1 MSDYNTQQ
9 YNKIWDEVNIEIDK
23 LQKRYRVLH
32 TITKEEA
39 DRLPR
44 AKEGDVYSQNPSI
57 PDNPTEAFEL
67 FKNYYAQIS
76 ALVQRTFF
84 IEKYKVW
91 NKASV
96 EAEIAVIEKWIE
108 EVKKLD
114 YTDAMNG
121 VDKHLPQYEYLRLA
135 NGYYDGYLMTWNE
148 HRETST
154 AASVYGRYFIFYEYL
169 KDMLDKFYV
178 PSSKYLH
185 LIDIDFEDL
194 PRYVIEKGIV
204 SRFERLAIRKDEEY
218 INWHNSWGQYINT
231 IPNEHR
237 LKAMQKGIEYG
248 SKVYKYHLEKE
259 CEKQHNC
266 QYNESWERRIAIA
279 QDALDKILA
288 VAKENDKGEQ
298 QAQEINGNPEFTTAR
313 QVLALHYLLEHCG
326 VNNID
331 NTVKAKFIQFLT
343 NRQTDAKNI
352 RNTSIYKRLK
362 NVLGN
367 DNKSLKNDLSFIR
380 QYFEDLGLQS
390 ISVSIT
396 KEIANCKE

>member
-44 AKEGDVYSQNPSI
+44 AKEGDVYPKNPII
-57 PDNPTEAFEL
+57 PDNPIEAFEL

-76 ALVQRTFF
+76 ALVQRTVF

-91 NKASV
+91 NRASV

-114 YTDAMNG
+114 YTEAVSG
-121 VDKHLPQYEYLRLA
+121 VNKHLQQYEYLRLA
-135 NGYYDGYLMTWNE
+135 NGYYEGYKMTWQE
-148 HRETST
+148 HQETST

-169 KDMLDKFYV
+169 KEMLDKFYM

-185 LIDIDFEDL
+185 LIDINFEDL
-194 PRYVIEKGIV
+194 PRYVIERGIV
-204 SRFERLAIRKDEEY
+204 ARFENLALRKDEEY
-218 INWHNSWGQYINT
+218 NNWFNNWAQFINT

-237 LKAMQKGIEYG
+237 LKAMQKGIEYA

-259 CEKQHNC
+259 CEKPDNC
-266 QYNESWERRIAIA
+266 RYNESWERRIAIA
-279 QDALDKILA
+279 QNALDKTLA
-288 VAKENDKGEQ
+288 TDKENDKVEQ
-298 QAQEINGNPEFTTAR
+298 QAQETNGNPEFTLSR
-313 QVLALHYLLEHCG
+313 QVLAIHYLLKQSG
-326 VNNID
+326 IDNID
-331 NTVKAKFIQFLT
+331 KTNIARFVQFLT
-343 NRQTDAKNI
+343 NREVNAKSI
-352 RNTSIYKRLK
+352 SDTRIYKTVR
-362 NVLGN
+362 NPFSTS
-367 DNKSLKNDLSFIR
+367 NKTLIADLQFVR
-380 QYFEDLGLQS
+380 KQFEDLQMPEITQL
-390 ISVSIT
+390 IT
-396 KEIANCKE
+396 KEIDAITK